1 MLGKCGTWNEVHWR
15 SPKMPATKKFERE
28 KALDERSRSAGMLAR
43 EHVAVLVSTLG
54 MRLNRGATAYYRAA
68 WNIGI
73 VEWRLLMTLKS
84 IESLNVSELSD
95 AADVDKAAASRS
107 LAILADR
114 GLISIEQ
121 TRSRGRA
128 AIAKLTREGRD
139 FATGMAEASR
149 KREARLFK
157 DFSAADKQELSQLL
171 HQLSNALDHADWE
184 H

>member
-1 MLGKCGTWNEVHWR
+1 
-15 SPKMPATKKFERE
+15 MPAAKKLEVE
-28 KALDERSRSAGMLAR
+28 QASNERSRTAGTLAR

-84 IESLNVSELSD
+84 IESLNVSELSE
-95 AADVDKAAASRS
+95 AADIDKAAASRS
-107 LAILADR
+107 LAVLADR

-128 AIAKLTREGRD
+128 AIARLTCEGRE
-139 FATGMAEASR
+139 FAARITEASR

-157 DFSAADKQELSQLL
+157 DFSAADKQQLSELL

>member
-1 MLGKCGTWNEVHWR
+1 
-15 SPKMPATKKFERE
+15 MPATKRLERD
-28 KALDERSRSAGMLAR
+28 KASDERSRNAGMLTR

-73 VEWRLLMTLKS
+73 VEWRLLMTLRS

-95 AADVDKAAASRS
+95 AADIDKAAASRS
-107 LAILADR
+107 LAVLAER

-121 TRSRGRA
+121 TRTRGRA
-128 AIAKLTREGRD
+128 AIAKLTAEGRA
-139 FATGMAEASR
+139 FAVRMAEASR

-157 DFSAADKQELSQLL
+157 DFSTADKHQLSQLL
-171 HQLSNALDHADWE
+171 QQLSHALDHADWE

>member
-1 MLGKCGTWNEVHWR
+1 
-15 SPKMPATKKFERE
+15 MPATKKFERE
-28 KALDERSRSAGMLAR
+28 KASDERSRNAGMLAR

-114 GLISIEQ
+114 GLISIE
-121 TRSRGRA
+121 RNFAPVAEPLSPSLP
-128 AIAKLTREGRD
+128 AKVEISPLEWPKPRV
-139 FATGMAEASR
+139 S
-149 KREARLFK
+149 ARLGYSKISQSPTKNNCRNFY
-157 DFSAADKQELSQLL
+157 FSFLMPWIMLIGSTNGSDSSGRIK
-171 HQLSNALDHADWE
+171 
-184 H
+184 